1 VWKFYSDSC
10 LQSLLKPVCYS
21 LFVELWN
28 EVIPWVVI
36 AKPATDLCWKCQ
48 QNNNAILKAS
58 NVPDEDKAQLLL
70 DQLKHLE
77 KAKKEREYY
86 KMQCQLS
93 KENLQTSF
101 PNFSPFQ
108 PHQPCSYQGI
118 AHYSWD
124 FAQQIHYPSDP
135 FQPGPIYFKTPRKC
149 GIFGLT
155 NDAINIQYNYL
166 IDEIVNTRKGAN
178 TTISYVHKQS
188 RHGRD
193 RCFNP
198 R

>member
-1 VWKFYSDSC
+1 
-10 LQSLLKPVCYS
+10 LKPVCYS

-70 DQLKHLE
+70 DQLEHLE

-101 PNFSPFQ
+101 PNFRLQPLSATSTLFIPRYCSLQLGFCTTNSLSIRPF
-108 PHQPCSYQGI
+108 P
-118 AHYSWD
+118 
-124 FAQQIHYPSDP
+124 
-135 FQPGPIYFKTPRKC
+135 
-149 GIFGLT
+149 
-155 NDAINIQYNYL
+155 
-166 IDEIVNTRKGAN
+166 TRSN
-178 TTISYVHKQS
+178 L
-188 RHGRD
+188 
-193 RCFNP
+193 F
-198 R
+198 